1 MILLDTHA
9 FYWYMCDK
17 DRLTPAIVNRI
28 EAEDCVCVSIAT
40 FWEMTIKSSLGK
52 LILPAPI
59 SSLMEACDALSFTLL
74 PITADHLTCLAALPF
89 FHRDP
94 FDRLIIAQAIAENMT
109 IITTDHTI
117 PQYPVKTLWE

>member
-17 DRLTPAIVNRI
+17 DHLTPAVMDII
-28 EAEDCVCVSIAT
+28 EMADHVCVSVAT

-52 LILPAPI
+52 LTLPVSI
-59 SSLMEACDALSFTLL
+59 SNLMETCGQLDFTIL
-74 PITADHLTCLAALPF
+74 PITAEHLTCLAALPF

-94 FDRLIIAQAIAENMT
+94 FDRLIVSQAIAENMT
-109 IITTDHTI
+109 IITKDHI
-117 PQYPVKTLWE
+117 LSQYPAKTFWE

>member
-1 MILLDTHA
+1 MILLDTHV

-17 DRLTPAIVNRI
+17 DRLTPAIMNRI
-28 EAEDCVCVSIAT
+28 GAEDCVCVSIAT

-52 LILPAPI
+52 LILPAPV
-59 SSLMEACDALSFTLL
+59 SSLMESCDALCFTVL

-89 FHRDP
+89 IHRDP
-94 FDRLIIAQAIAENMT
+94 FDRMIIAQAMAEKMT
-109 IITTDHTI
+109 IITTDHII